1 MWLDLPAPYTKEELP
16 ADVEKVATRE
26 KVEVW
31 DHLKKIANKVPKV
44 SDIEIGLLFGANC
57 AKALE
62 PQEVIPSKDEG
73 PFV

>member
-1 MWLDLPAPYTKEELP
+1 MWLDLPATYTKEELP

-57 AKALE
+57 GKALE